1 VLGGVVALLAA
12 LAVFMSQA
20 SFEMWGGLML
30 IPVLAAVNIPLL
42 LLFLRKRHRELI
54 GIVIAGFFLKI
65 IGTLLR
71 FYVFSSV
78 YSGVADSTYYYK
90 NGSQL
95 AAAVRAGRISW
106 TEVLPLAR
114 ELQFVIR
121 LSGLVLTVT
130 GPTRIGAFLVFGTMG
145 FWGAVLLLVA
155 GCRAIPSLAT
165 RRYAWL
171 CMVVPTMVFWPSSLG
186 KEAWLLLC
194 IGAFSFGL
202 AKLLTWD
209 GTRLAVALMVLAGLG
224 IGAVRLHLIV
234 IFLVGATAAVVQRVA
249 MPSERRASGNKF
261 VALLIGAG
269 ATLGIGA
276 LGVAFVRRVNVNK
289 NNGQGDI
296 LAVVDTA
303 LVRVE
308 TMSTAGG
315 SAYSPINVRNPINW
329 PYAIVRT
336 LTRPLPIDVRSLSGL
351 LPALEVLLFLVALV
365 VGYRRLAGLGSKIRK
380 APYLTYSIVTML
392 MFGLIFSS
400 IGNLGILVRQRSLV
414 AGFMILLLCLP
425 KATSRKERLEQ
436 RLDEAEAQRA
446 AARGSAGGA
455 AASRA

>member
-1 VLGGVVALLAA
+1 MLGA
-12 LAVFMSQA
+12 LAIFMSQA

-30 IPVLAAVNIPLL
+30 IPVLAAVNIPLVM
-42 LLFLRKRHRELI
+42 LFLRKRHGELL
-54 GIVIAGFFLKI
+54 GIVILGFFLKI
-65 IGTLLR
+65 LGTLLR

-78 YSGVADSTYYYK
+78 YSGAADATYYFN
-90 NGSQL
+90 NGSRL
-95 AAAVRAGRISW
+95 ASAVRDGRVSW

-114 ELQFVIR
+114 ELQFVNR
-121 LSGLVLTVT
+121 LSGLVLTIT

-155 GCRAIPSLAT
+155 GCRAVPALAT

-209 GTRLAVALMVLAGLG
+209 GPRLAIALMVLAGLG

-249 MPSERRASGNKF
+249 MPSQRREHGNKL
-261 VALLIGAG
+261 VALLIAVG

-276 LGVAFVRRVNVNK
+276 IGVTFVRRVNLNTNK
-289 NNGQGDI
+289 GEGDL

-308 TMSTAGG
+308 TMSYAGG
-315 SAYSPINVRNPINW
+315 SAYPPIDVRNPLNW

-336 LTRPLPIDVRSLSGL
+336 LTRPLPIDVRSVSAL
-351 LPALEVLLFLVALV
+351 LPALEVLLFLVALAI
-365 VGYRRLAGLGSKIRK
+365 GYRRLAGLGTKIRRS
-380 APYLTYSIVTML
+380 PYLTYSIVTML

-425 KATSRKERLEQ
+425 RAASRKERLDQ
-436 RLDEAEAQRA
+436 RLDEAAAQRA
-446 AARGSAGGA
+446 AVGGA